1 MPVSVAHSVNYIP
14 LLNGLK
20 VLSHP
25 LQFARAFVT
34 AASFVLQATS
44 FIALRL
50 PGAWKYSFEIKTL
63 MHWASLTP
71 FISVAFSPPSANFS
85 ARLRV
90 ARASS
95 KRSQAAWRQIIY
107 YFACASFCLVLSG
120 AWHKSKPLRDL
131 YLFRHAGNIGRP
143 RVRTS
148 HSRASHPR
156 STRRTARRTS
166 DCKPFIRSVQLSA
179 IAG

>member
-1 MPVSVAHSVNYIP
+1 MRCSFRKLHSATQRVKSIVTP
-14 LLNGLK
+14 FAICTSFRHGSLLCPSSNFIHC
-20 VLSHP
+20 VT
-25 LQFARAFVT
+25 FARC
-34 AASFVLQATS
+34 
-44 FIALRL
+44 IR
-50 PGAWKYSFEIKTL
+50 KYSFEIKTL

-71 FISVAFSPPSANFS
+71 FISVAFSPPAANFS
-85 ARLRV
+85 ARLQV

-95 KRSQAAWRQIIY
+95 KRSQATWRQIIY

-131 YLFRHAGNIGRP
+131 YLFRHAGNI
-143 RVRTS
+143 VRTRTHRTS
-148 HSRASHPR
+148 SCSRASHPR